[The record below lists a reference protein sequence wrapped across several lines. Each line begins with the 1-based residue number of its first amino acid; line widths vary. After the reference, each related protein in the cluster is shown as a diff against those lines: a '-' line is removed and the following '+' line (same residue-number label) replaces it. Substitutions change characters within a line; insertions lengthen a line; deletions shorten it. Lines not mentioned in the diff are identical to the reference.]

1 MSQAELPPNTFQ
13 VPDFDD
19 EEDGEEDE
27 VTFVQETVL
36 KSKIEVVVP
45 PPSRDTQSLEHIYIE
60 DTEQGVVR
68 ARSIPDPP
76 PPSFVSSPQPRACDT
91 SADSSSIIVHPLVTA
106 PGPSGLTEA
115 ERQADKRALDLDDQ
129 STSSLGG
136 SMTTDLQSPAKTSS
150 SLLTSSQTK
159 QSDEQFIAKLKLSVD
174 QLKSSTEPA
183 SLQKPAAFVDVDL
196 TQSEADSDEA
206 YSPDLMVDDSEDGQ
220 RRDTLTD
227 YGSDSDYEALL
238 MAEDRGTS
246 EVCVAEDSTDSDS
259 NRSEYSDDIGMERDE
274 DFFDD
279 IENKTPGGNDNLPR
293 NVYNDSD
300 KAATEQT
307 SIPYNMRP
315 GNFTIPSTRLSL
327 PSNPLNR
334 APSPSDAALAKPCE
348 FQTGDM
354 GSPSGSYLYSNQQSW
369 SNPMASVYGSAWS
382 CAMDGRN
389 HTPYDDRFGGYQ
401 YPYGAG
407 YAPGQFTSDSF
418 RAYPSQPSM
427 LAHQSFNPDSNN
439 MKQTDRSSGSEMPQ
453 VQQPSPISIS
463 NLPDQTPLEVTCP
476 PHDQSKCTAKVSIDS
491 IVQKASHEP
500 QSSLNDT
507 KLKRKADEMISDST
521 VKPASKTLSGATQ
534 SQAVEPTTSLP
545 QSKMASIA
553 QVKAFQAMATTSHA
567 QDERPAKRVRMGDE
581 SRKASFATLAATA
594 LAGAIVGGVGVV
606 AALVSLPQDFFV

>member
-1 MSQAELPPNTFQ
+1 MSHAELPPNTFQ
-13 VPDFDD
+13 VPDLDD

-27 VTFVQETVL
+27 IAFVQETVL
-36 KSKIEVVVP
+36 KSKIAVVVP
-45 PPSRDTQSLEHIYIE
+45 PPSRSTQSLEHIYIE
-60 DTEQGVVR
+60 DEGQGAVC

-76 PPSFVSSPQPRACDT
+76 PPSFVSSPRSRACDT
-91 SADSSSIIVHPLVTA
+91 SADSSSIIVNPSITA
-106 PGPSGLTEA
+106 SGPSGLTEA

-129 STSSLGG
+129 PSSSSGG
-136 SMTTDLQSPAKTSS
+136 TTKELQSSAKNSS

-159 QSDEQFIAKLKLSVD
+159 QSDEEFMTKLKLSVD
-174 QLKSSTEPA
+174 RLTSSTEPA
-183 SLQKPAAFVDVDL
+183 SSQKTAAFVDVDL

-227 YGSDSDYEALL
+227 YGSDSDCEALL

-246 EVCVAEDSTDSDS
+246 EVFVAEDSTDSDS

-279 IENKTPGGNDNLPR
+279 TENKAPGENDNASN

-300 KAATEQT
+300 KAAPEQT

-334 APSPSDAALAKPCE
+334 APSPSDAAMAKPCE
-348 FQTGDM
+348 FQTGDL
-354 GSPSGSYLYSNQQSW
+354 GSPSDSYLYSNQQSW
-369 SNPMASVYGSAWS
+369 SNPMTSVYGSAWS

-389 HTPYDDRFGGYQ
+389 HAPYDDRFGGYQ

-407 YAPGQFTSDSF
+407 YAPGQFTSNSF

-427 LAHQSFNPDSNN
+427 LGHENFNPGSDSI
-439 MKQTDRSSGSEMPQ
+439 KQVDRSSGSEMPQ
-453 VQQPSPISIS
+453 VPRPSPISIS
-463 NLPDQTPLEVTCP
+463 ALPGQTPTEATCSA
-476 PHDQSKCTAKVSIDS
+476 HDQPKSTAKVSIDN
-491 IVQKASHEP
+491 IVQKVSDAP
-500 QSSLNDT
+500 QSPTNDT
-507 KLKRKADEMISDST
+507 KLKRKADEMISDSL
-521 VKPASKTLSGATQ
+521 VKPTSTTPSKATQ
-534 SQAVEPTTSLP
+534 PQTVEPTTSLP

-553 QVKAFQAMATTSHA
+553 PVKAFQAMVTTSHA
-567 QDERPAKRVRMGDE
+567 HDGRPTKRARIGND
-581 SRKASFATLAATA
+581 SRKTSFTTLAATA